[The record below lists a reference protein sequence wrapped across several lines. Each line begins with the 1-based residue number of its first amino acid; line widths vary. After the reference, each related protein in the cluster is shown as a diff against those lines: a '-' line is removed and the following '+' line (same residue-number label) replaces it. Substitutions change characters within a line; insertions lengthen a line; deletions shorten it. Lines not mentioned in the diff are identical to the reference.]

1 MQLDLKE
8 NLTIGLEAITL
19 RGVQEREV
27 VIIKEEVHLHLAIEA
42 EAIIE
47 VLQQEVL
54 DLVRDHP
61 EDLAHLDQ
69 VLDEEVG
76 KL

>member
-8 NLTIGLEAITL
+8 NLTIDLEAITL
-19 RGVQEREV
+19 LEVREREV

-47 VLQQEVL
+47 VLQQEVQ
-54 DLVRDHP
+54 DLVQDHL

-69 VLDEEVG
+69 VLDEEVD